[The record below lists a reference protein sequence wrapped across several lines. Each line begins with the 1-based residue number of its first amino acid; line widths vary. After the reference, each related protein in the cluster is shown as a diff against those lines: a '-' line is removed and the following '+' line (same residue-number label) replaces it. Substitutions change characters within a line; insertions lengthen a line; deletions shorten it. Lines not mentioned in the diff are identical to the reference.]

1 MAERGFLNVADFI
14 SYPLVMYAD
23 RKVLAPPED
32 FPRQPKGI
40 VDAGFILGLDSGFQ
54 AAVNNVT
61 LYALVMTATDIA
73 FDFRSDA
80 PGMSGFRWLFTFSLT
95 DPFGCMQYQK
105 VTQIGSGFEFAELGE
120 AYVVVGDLEK
130 LIANITVG
138 VHVVADDNEGNPL
151 YVEPARVQSL
161 VDTYARG
168 INVANGRRSCP
179 APCCEPTPSNSSSS
193 SSSSGGGGPEEV
205 QNSAFVLQYGMQ
217 AAIDF
222 MEGWNSVIQL
232 DTGNNA
238 IIFGA
243 SIGAGDGQQCLN
255 DEWINYLCDEAGL
268 RVDTGRATTGG
279 CDDCGAFIRSINGQ
293 GFINGSL
300 ELRGGIGVYIDEVK
314 GELEVTVDLSA
325 TCVAP
330 TSSSSA

>member
-40 VDAGFILGLDSGFQ
+40 VDAGFIMGLDSSFR
-54 AAVNNVT
+54 AAENNVS
-61 LYALVMTATDIA
+61 LYALVMTATDIS

-95 DPFGCMQYQK
+95 DPFGCTQYQN
-105 VTQIGSGFEFAELGE
+105 VTQIGSGFVFTELGE
-120 AYVVVGDLEK
+120 AYVTVGDLEK
-130 LIANITVG
+130 LIAGIAIG
-138 VHVVADDNEGNPL
+138 VHIVVDDSEGNPL

-161 VDTYARG
+161 VDTYVRG
-168 INVANGRRSCP
+168 LNVSNGRRSCP
-179 APCCEPTPSNSSSS
+179 APCCEPTPSSSSS
-193 SSSSGGGGPEEV
+193 SSAGGPEEV
-205 QNSAFVLQYGMQ
+205 QNSAFVMQYGMQ
-217 AAIDF
+217 GAIDF

-232 DTGNNA
+232 DTVNNA

-243 SIGAGDGQQCLN
+243 SLGAGDGEQCLN

-268 RVDTGRATTGG
+268 RVDTGRSVTGG

-293 GFINGSL
+293 GFDNGKL
-300 ELRGGIGVYIDEVK
+300 DLHGGIGVYVDKVN

-330 TSSSSA
+330 ESSSSSA